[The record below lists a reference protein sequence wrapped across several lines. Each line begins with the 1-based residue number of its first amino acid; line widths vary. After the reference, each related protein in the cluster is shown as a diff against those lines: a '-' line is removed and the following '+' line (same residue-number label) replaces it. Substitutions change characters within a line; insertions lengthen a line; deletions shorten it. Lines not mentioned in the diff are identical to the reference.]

1 MLASKVIEFLHSPR
15 TAEEVAEKF
24 AEYREGGR
32 LYRCLYHLIAT
43 KQVMHDKGL
52 LFYVGA

>member
-43 KQVMHDKGL
+43 KQVIHDKGL